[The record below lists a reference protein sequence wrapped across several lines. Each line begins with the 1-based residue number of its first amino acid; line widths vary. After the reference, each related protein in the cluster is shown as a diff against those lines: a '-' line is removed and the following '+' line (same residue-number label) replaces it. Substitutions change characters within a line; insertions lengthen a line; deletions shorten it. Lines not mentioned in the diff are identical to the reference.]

1 MKKLTVALISGGISV
16 EREVSIK
23 SGDQVYDAL
32 DKAKYDIIRYD
43 PASQLLRLVSDS
55 SNIDF
60 ALIILH
66 GPCGEDGTIQG
77 LLDLLDIPYQGS
89 GVLGSAVA
97 MNKFAS
103 KQLYEQSGIPVP
115 PYLIINKGDPVE
127 YKTCEKRLGT
137 QLVVKPV
144 SGGSSIGVSIVKSD
158 ESFNDAV
165 KDALSCDDIVLVE
178 TCVEGVELTGGVIGN
193 DEPDALPI
201 VEIIPDKNYKFFDYT
216 AKYKNGATKE
226 ICPARIDDKLTVK
239 AQTYAKMAH
248 KALFCKGYSRTDMI
262 LSGKEIYVL
271 ETNTIPGM
279 TANSLLPLAAKAAG
293 ISFTILLDKLIE
305 LGLEEHRKTKDRK
318 AGK

>member
-1 MKKLTVALISGGISV
+1 MSGGISV
-16 EREVSIK
+16 EREVSRK

-32 DKAKYDIIRYD
+32 DKTKYDVIRYD
-43 PASQLLRLVSDS
+43 PASQLLHLVSDS

-66 GPCGEDGTIQG
+66 GPFGEDGTIQG

-97 MNKFAS
+97 MNKFAA

-115 PYLIINKGDPVE
+115 PYIMIKKGDPVE
-127 YKTCEKRLGT
+127 YKTCEKRLGSPFI
-137 QLVVKPV
+137 VKPV

-158 ESFNDAV
+158 KSFNEAV
-165 KDALSCDDIVLVE
+165 ESAFSCDDTVLIE
-178 TCVEGVELTGGVIGN
+178 TFIEGIEITGGVIGN
-193 DEPDALPI
+193 DELETLPI
-201 VEIIPDKNYKFFDYT
+201 VEIIPDKAFKFFDYT
-216 AKYKNGATKE
+216 AKYKTGATKE
-226 ICPARIDDKLTVK
+226 ICPAQIDDTLTQQ

-279 TANSLLPLAAKAAG
+279 TSTSLLPQAAQVAG
-293 ISFTILLDKLIE
+293 ISFSQLLDKLIE
-305 LGLEEHRKTKDRK
+305 LGIDEHAKTKERR